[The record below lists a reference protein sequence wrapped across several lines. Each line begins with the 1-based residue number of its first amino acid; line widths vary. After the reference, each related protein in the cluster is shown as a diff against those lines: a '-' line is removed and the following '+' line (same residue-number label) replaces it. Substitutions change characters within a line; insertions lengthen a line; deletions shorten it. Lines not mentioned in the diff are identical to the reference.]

1 MKQEL
6 NENVLSEQ
14 SIYTKETLDKL
25 KILESC
31 INETI
36 RWVLNIAAT
45 RQATVD
51 TTVEC
56 SDKTQIG
63 VRKGDMVL
71 YPDYSK
77 LISSGGPQHGYEHK
91 FDIKYSYKNIFI

>member
-1 MKQEL
+1 
-6 NENVLSEQ
+6 VL
-14 SIYTKETLDKL
+14 LV
-25 KILESC
+25 SC
-31 INETI
+31 WFTSSFGRIRSCETI
-36 RWVLNIAAT
+36 RRVLNIAAT